1 MMSGQSDTVT
11 VKDLA
16 DLLRITDRTVRRW
29 LKEGHLP
36 RPMRIQ
42 RTNRWSR
49 PTILRFLAE
58 KGLV

>member
-1 MMSGQSDTVT
+1 MHQQPETLT

-16 DLLRITDRTVRRW
+16 DLLRVTDRTVRRW
-29 LKEGHLP
+29 VREGHLP
-36 RPMRIQ
+36 RPMRLR

-49 PTILRFLAE
+49 TTLMHFLAE